1 MDFDLIRRRTVWWP
15 TWKGWGLLL
24 AVILTPVIVWVRCGE
39 PYLAHTERLPADTLV
54 VESWIQEDGLYAAAA
69 EFRSGGYRHLVT
81 TGGLTGTK
89 GTQRRRSYT
98 AIAEKAL
105 VAAGIARDEIM
116 AAEIPDVDSE
126 RTHTMA
132 LGVQRALRDRGITP
146 RSLNVF
152 TEGTHARRS
161 RLVYARVFGPD
172 VPVGVIAWLPWESS
186 RDKPW
191 WTSSERT
198 LTLIKET
205 LGYPYEVLLKSGRD
219 D

>member
-1 MDFDLIRRRTVWWP
+1 LF
-15 TWKGWGLLL
+15 L
-24 AVILTPVIVWVRCGE
+24 AVVLTPVIVWMRFGE

-54 VESWIQEDGLYAAAA
+54 VESWVQEDGLHAAAA

-81 TGGLTGTK
+81 TGGLTGSK
-89 GTQRRRSYT
+89 GTKRRRSYT
-98 AIAEKAL
+98 AISEKAL
-105 VAAGIARDEIM
+105 VDAGIAKDEII
-116 AAEIPDVDSE
+116 AADMPDVDTQ
-126 RTHTMA
+126 RTHAMA
-132 LGVQRALRDRGITP
+132 LGAQRALKDRGITP
-146 RSLNVF
+146 RSINVF

-172 VPVGVIAWLPWESS
+172 VRVGVISWLPWESS
-186 RDKPW
+186 KDLPW

-205 LGYPYEVLLKSGRD
+205 LGYPYEVLFKSGRD